1 MHCFLPN
8 FSNTQRMSWIDLI
21 NTFGRYKYDWG
32 AGKKYDWGHALLH
45 SPHSVGSPYITIDL
59 WEPRVTL
66 RNKLGMGSSGNL
78 CCRIYCRC
86 NIVSPCVQMGFG
98 PSVFILWPQALSA
111 HALEQNFFPPLE
123 VSLWM
128 GLWCCSHHRFQF
140 SFGLLFCTALT
151 KSRSK
156 VRNYFLV
163 SYTDYQEP
171 SRMTSFSF
179 KKKA

>member
-32 AGKKYDWGHALLH
+32 AGKKYDWGHAMFH
-45 SPHSVGSPYITIDL
+45 GPQSVGSPYITIDL

-66 RNKLGMGSSGNL
+66 RNKLGMGRSGICVVGFPADAIWSLHVYKWGSALQYLYCGLKHWVLMPWN
-78 CCRIYCRC
+78 RIF
-86 NIVSPCVQMGFG
+86 S
-98 PSVFILWPQALSA
+98 
-111 HALEQNFFPPLE
+111 PLE

-140 SFGLLFCTALT
+140 SFGLMFCIALT